1 MKKIYALFL
10 CFFFMFQ
17 ANVAFSAQFIEGF
30 EDIPLLS
37 GLKQSSEGTLTFGN
51 EEAGYTETTLIAKR
65 ALTFDKVKH
74 FYTEALAQM
83 GWTRLS
89 SDNTTFSFLRENDI
103 LEISQTQK
111 YPLKITISLKS
122 KN

>member
-10 CFFFMFQ
+10 CFFFIFQ
-17 ANVAFSAQFIEGF
+17 ANTGFCAQFIEGF

-37 GLKQSSEGTLTFGN
+37 GLKQSPEGTLTFGN
-51 EEAGYTETTLIAKR
+51 EEAGYTETTLVAKK
-65 ALTFDKVKH
+65 ALTFEKVKL

-83 GWTRLS
+83 GWARLS
-89 SDNTTFSFLRENDI
+89 SNNTTFSFLRENDI

-111 YPLKITISLKS
+111 HPLKITISLKS

>member
-10 CFFFMFQ
+10 CFFFIFQ
-17 ANVAFSAQFIEGF
+17 TNAVFSAQFIEGF

-37 GLKQSSEGTLTFGN
+37 GLRQSPEGTLTFGN
-51 EEAGYTETTLIAKR
+51 EEAGYTETTLIAKK
-65 ALTFDKVKH
+65 ALTFDKIKK

-89 SDNTTFSFLRENDI
+89 SDETTFSFLRENDI
-103 LEISQTQK
+103 LEISQLQK
-111 YPLKITISLKS
+111 RPLKITISLKS